1 MRPIVLRIRRP
12 IWTILALSLMAMALV
27 PLSVWA
33 QSDNRISLR
42 LQKSEVQF
50 GEEIELDLVLANA
63 PEGVQRFDISLFI
76 EDPSVAQV
84 QGIRGGVI
92 SGPFFQVVNQTER
105 SVEFRAVDL
114 DDLINPE
121 SKDLVLATLNLAG
134 MQEGETGFNV
144 EINLF
149 VSDKDNH
156 LEPLVE
162 VGSSLSVI
170 TAPELITGPQVGLSP
185 IGGYENPPQDLD
197 GDGVY
202 EDIDGDGEF
211 TAKDIALFAYHV
223 DSEMIQRYR
232 QLFDFDGDGGAN
244 FADAMRLASLI
255 ELSSA
260 SLPIIRLEDK
270 TVTIER
276 DVDLDLVLANAPG
289 GLQWYDITLL
299 VEDSNI
305 AQLELVESRAI
316 DERFFEVVRQTA
328 SSIEF
333 RAVDLR
339 NEVLPGAEDLLLA
352 TISLTAVQ
360 PGQTA
365 IWMIVDPMIDDQG
378 RGIEPLVRSGSLN
391 FVVFTIGRS
400 SAPPTDLDG
409 DGLFEDING
418 DGRLTF
424 EDVRIFSFNFSSRVV
439 QDNWQL
445 FDFDSD
451 GGVDFDDAMA
461 FVGLAE
467 EDSTPTQ

>member
-12 IWTILALSLMAMALV
+12 IWTILVLSLMAMALV

-33 QSDNRISLR
+33 QSDNRILLR
-42 LQKSEVQF
+42 LQKSEVQL

-134 MQEGETGFNV
+134 MKEGETGFNV

-149 VSDKDNH
+149 VSNKDNH

-170 TAPELITGPQVGLSP
+170 TAPEPITGPQVGLSP
-185 IGGYENPPQDLD
+185 IGGQDLD

-270 TVTIER
+270 TVTLER
-276 DVDLDLVLANAPG
+276 DVDLDLVLANAPE

-305 AQLELVESRAI
+305 AQLELVKSRAI

-333 RAVDLR
+333 RAADLKD
-339 NEVLPGAEDLLLA
+339 EILPGAENLLLA
-352 TISLTAVQ
+352 TISLTAVE

-365 IWMIVDPMIDDQG
+365 IWMIVNPMIDDQG
-378 RGIEPLVRSGSLN
+378 REIEPLVRSGNLN
-391 FVVFTIGRS
+391 FAVFTIGRS

-418 DGRLTF
+418 DSRFTF

-451 GGVDFDDAMA
+451 RDVDFDDAMA
-461 FVGLAE
+461 LVGLAE

>member
-12 IWTILALSLMAMALV
+12 IWTILVLSLMAMALV

-33 QSDNRISLR
+33 QSDNRILLR
-42 LQKSEVQF
+42 LQKSEVQL

-134 MQEGETGFNV
+134 MKEGETGFNV
-144 EINLF
+144 EINFF

-170 TAPELITGPQVGLSP
+170 TAPEPITGPQAGLSP
-185 IGGYENPPQDLD
+185 IGGQDLD
-197 GDGVY
+197 GDGLY

-270 TVTIER
+270 TVTLER
-276 DVDLDLVLANAPG
+276 DVDLDLVLANAPE

-305 AQLELVESRAI
+305 AQLELVKSRAI

-333 RAVDLR
+333 RAADLKD
-339 NEVLPGAEDLLLA
+339 EILPGAENLLLA
-352 TISLTAVQ
+352 TISLTAVE

-365 IWMIVDPMIDDQG
+365 IWMIVNPMIDDQG
-378 RGIEPLVRSGSLN
+378 REIEPLVRSGNLN
-391 FVVFTIGRS
+391 FAVFTIGRS

-418 DGRLTF
+418 DSRFTF

-451 GGVDFDDAMA
+451 RDVDFDDAMA
-461 FVGLAE
+461 LVGLAE

>member
-12 IWTILALSLMAMALV
+12 IWTILVLSLMAMALV

-33 QSDNRISLR
+33 QSDNRILLR
-42 LQKSEVQF
+42 LQKSEVQL

-105 SVEFRAVDL
+105 LVEFRAVDL

-134 MQEGETGFNV
+134 MKEGETGFNV

-149 VSDKDNH
+149 VSNKDNH

-170 TAPELITGPQVGLSP
+170 TAPEPITGPQVGLSP
-185 IGGYENPPQDLD
+185 IGGQDLD

-232 QLFDFDGDGGAN
+232 QLFDFDGDGDAN

-270 TVTIER
+270 TVTLER

-305 AQLELVESRAI
+305 AQLELVKSRAI

-333 RAVDLR
+333 RAADLKD
-339 NEVLPGAEDLLLA
+339 EILPGAENLLLA
-352 TISLTAVQ
+352 TISLTAVE

-365 IWMIVDPMIDDQG
+365 IWMIVNPMIDDQG
-378 RGIEPLVRSGSLN
+378 REIEPLVRSGNLN
-391 FVVFTIGRS
+391 FAVFTIGRS

-418 DGRLTF
+418 DSRFTF

-451 GGVDFDDAMA
+451 RDVDFDDAMA
-461 FVGLAE
+461 LVGLAE
-467 EDSTPTQ
+467 EGLTPTY

>member
-12 IWTILALSLMAMALV
+12 IWTILVLSLMAMALV

-33 QSDNRISLR
+33 QSDNRILLR
-42 LQKSEVQF
+42 LQKSEVQL

-134 MQEGETGFNV
+134 MKEGETGFNV

-170 TAPELITGPQVGLSP
+170 TAPEPITGPQVGLSP
-185 IGGYENPPQDLD
+185 IGGQDLD

-270 TVTIER
+270 TVTLER

-305 AQLELVESRAI
+305 AQLELVKSRAI

-333 RAVDLR
+333 RAADLKD
-339 NEVLPGAEDLLLA
+339 EILPGAENLLLA
-352 TISLTAVQ
+352 TISLTAVE

-365 IWMIVDPMIDDQG
+365 IWMIVNHMIDDQG
-378 RGIEPLVRSGSLN
+378 REIEPLVRSGNLN
-391 FVVFTIGRS
+391 FAVFTIGRS

-418 DGRLTF
+418 DSRFTF

-451 GGVDFDDAMA
+451 RDVDFDDAMA
-461 FVGLAE
+461 LVGLAE
-467 EDSTPTQ
+467 ENSTPTQ

>member
-12 IWTILALSLMAMALV
+12 IWTILVLSLIAMALV

-33 QSDNRISLR
+33 QSDNRILLR
-42 LQKSEVQF
+42 LQKSEVQL

-105 SVEFRAVDL
+105 LVEFRAVDL

-134 MQEGETGFNV
+134 MKEGETGFNV

-170 TAPELITGPQVGLSP
+170 TAPEPITGPQVGLSP
-185 IGGYENPPQDLD
+185 IGGQDLD

-270 TVTIER
+270 TVTLER

-305 AQLELVESRAI
+305 AQLELVKSRAI

-333 RAVDLR
+333 RAADLKD
-339 NEVLPGAEDLLLA
+339 EILPGAENLLLA
-352 TISLTAVQ
+352 TISLTAVE

-365 IWMIVDPMIDDQG
+365 IWMIVNPMIDDQG
-378 RGIEPLVRSGSLN
+378 REIEPLVRSGNLN
-391 FVVFTIGRS
+391 FAVFTIGRS

-418 DGRLTF
+418 DSRFTF

-451 GGVDFDDAMA
+451 RDVDFDDAMA
-461 FVGLAE
+461 LVGLAE
-467 EDSTPTQ
+467 EGLTPTY

>member
-12 IWTILALSLMAMALV
+12 IWTILVLSLMAMALV

-33 QSDNRISLR
+33 QSDNRILLR
-42 LQKSEVQF
+42 LQKSEVQL

-105 SVEFRAVDL
+105 LVEFRAVDL

-134 MQEGETGFNV
+134 MKEGETGFNV

-170 TAPELITGPQVGLSP
+170 TAPEPITGPQVGLSP
-185 IGGYENPPQDLD
+185 IGGQDLD

-270 TVTIER
+270 TVTLER
-276 DVDLDLVLANAPG
+276 DVDLDLVLANAPE

-305 AQLELVESRAI
+305 AQLELVKSRAI

-333 RAVDLR
+333 RAADLKD
-339 NEVLPGAEDLLLA
+339 EILPGAENLLLA
-352 TISLTAVQ
+352 TISLTAVE

-365 IWMIVDPMIDDQG
+365 IWMIVNPMIDDQG
-378 RGIEPLVRSGSLN
+378 REIEPLVRSGNLN
-391 FVVFTIGRS
+391 FAVFTIGRS

-418 DGRLTF
+418 DSRFTF

-451 GGVDFDDAMA
+451 RDVDFDDAMA
-461 FVGLAE
+461 LVGLAE

>member
-12 IWTILALSLMAMALV
+12 IWTILVLSLMAMALV

-33 QSDNRISLR
+33 QSDNRILLR
-42 LQKSEVQF
+42 LQKSEVQL

-63 PEGVQRFDISLFI
+63 PEGLQRFDISI
-76 EDPSVAQV
+76 VIKDPGIAQV
-84 QGIRGGVI
+84 RGIRGGVI

-134 MQEGETGFNV
+134 MKEGETGFNV

-149 VSDKDNH
+149 VSNKDNH

-170 TAPELITGPQVGLSP
+170 TAPEPITGPQVGLSP
-185 IGGYENPPQDLD
+185 IGGQDLD

-270 TVTIER
+270 TVTLER

-305 AQLELVESRAI
+305 AQLELVKSRAI

-333 RAVDLR
+333 RAADLKD
-339 NEVLPGAEDLLLA
+339 EILPGAENLLLA
-352 TISLTAVQ
+352 TISLTAVE

-365 IWMIVDPMIDDQG
+365 IWMIVNPMIDDQG
-378 RGIEPLVRSGSLN
+378 REIEPLVRSGNLN
-391 FVVFTIGRS
+391 FAVFTIGRS

-418 DGRLTF
+418 DSRFTF

-451 GGVDFDDAMA
+451 RDVDFDDAMA
-461 FVGLAE
+461 LVGLAE
-467 EDSTPTQ
+467 ENSTPTQ